1 MLIDSSASARCSP
14 HFEMLPII
22 ISRYRACSLSMRS
35 QLRAESDGACRRIFS
50 GWCSD
55 ASVSE
60 ESESSRSFQ
69 TPQPMAASPRFWRD
83 VNVRTNHENRG
94 DRLSDQGLNGRINSK
109 PTPIQSGTMF
119 ASQWILAVGIPP
131 ASCISWAYS
140 PTMTRSTN
148 PSITP
153 VKQEFFDRANVDA

>member
-60 ESESSRSFQ
+60 ESGSSRSFQ

-83 VNVRTNHENRG
+83 VIRLSGIIRTNHENRG

-109 PTPIQSGTMF
+109 PNSHPIRNHVCQPMDPCCRDPARELHFLGL
-119 ASQWILAVGIPP
+119 LA
-131 ASCISWAYS
+131 
-140 PTMTRSTN
+140 N
-148 PSITP
+148 HD
-153 VKQEFFDRANVDA
+153 QEHKSEHNAR